1 MQCSDLSSSTRLR
14 WSAIVDTVT
23 DSAQKL
29 QGRLLGGRYRVEQLL
44 GVGGMGAVYAGV
56 QEDLQR
62 RVAIKVLHGEL
73 SLDDVVRFRHEALA
87 AAALGHPNIV
97 QVTDFQTPPGEP
109 PFLVMEA
116 LDGVSL
122 RALIEKH
129 GRLPAER
136 TVFIAVQILAALAV
150 AHKAQ
155 IIHRDIKPANVF
167 LSNTPASDD
176 VVKLLDFGIAKVLRE
191 GAQSPQT
198 VRGAILGT
206 PAYMAPEQ
214 ALGMIVDP
222 RVDLYAVGACMY
234 EMISGRRPLLG
245 TTSGELLLAIA
256 REVPPKLHTLV
267 PDVDA
272 RLSDLVDRALS
283 KDPERRPKSAAEMI
297 EALSPWAFSAVNR
310 AKGRPRGPEDE
321 LVTVADA
328 RAFVRGGDAATT
340 ASFGVPAVAPVTL
353 RDATLPIPRPSPSQ
367 PADGLAPATPYHSP
381 LPVALAH
388 ASSPPPLGLSPA
400 PRPAFTRERPRS
412 SRTLGVVILLAVAL
426 AVAAIALLLG
436 LRAH

>member
-1 MQCSDLSSSTRLR
+1 V
-14 WSAIVDTVT
+14 AE
-23 DSAQKL
+23 SAQNL

-73 SLDDVVRFRHEALA
+73 SADDVLRFRHEALA

-116 LDGVSL
+116 LEGTSL
-122 RALIEKH
+122 RALMERH
-129 GRLPAER
+129 GKLPAQR
-136 TVFIAVQILAALAV
+136 TVFIAVQILAALAA

-167 LSNTPASDD
+167 LSSTPASDD
-176 VVKLLDFGIAKVLRE
+176 FVKLLDFGIAKVLRE
-191 GAQSPQT
+191 GAQSPET

-214 ALGMIVDP
+214 ALDMDVDP
-222 RVDLYAVGACMY
+222 RADLYAVGACMY

-245 TTSGELLLAIA
+245 TTSAELLVAIA
-256 REVPPKLHTLV
+256 RQVPPKLDTFV

-283 KDPERRPKSAAEMI
+283 KDPERRPRSANEMI

-310 AKGRPRGPEDE
+310 AKGRPGERAAEPT
-321 LVTVADA
+321 TVVGASAVDTA
-328 RAFVRGGDAATT
+328 GTT
-340 ASFGVPAVAPVTL
+340 ASLAVPGSGPATL
-353 RDATLPIPRPSPSQ
+353 RDATLPIPVAQPQNRSAPPFHSPSPHAL
-367 PADGLAPATPYHSP
+367 PHAAPSNN
-381 LPVALAH
+381 
-388 ASSPPPLGLSPA
+388 PPPLALSPA
-400 PRPAFTRERPRS
+400 PRPAFTRERAGAGGA
-412 SRTLGVVILLAVAL
+412 SRVNVILVLVGLAVAAL
-426 AVAAIALLLG
+426 AVAAAVWLKT
-436 LRAH
+436 R